1 MHWRSCF
8 SVLTA
13 ERRTLSRRTS
23 NWLTKQL
30 ALPFVAI
37 AAAEGSCFALTPLL
51 EQPRPEL
58 RVAVGAVPCVVADA
72 RVLRVLDV
80 RAGGAQGRIHLL
92 RLRRQDDRV
101 IRAVEDADGDV
112 AQAFGRERIRVGGG
126 SGEGRLLDGRRGA
139 VGHDAAADRHQR
151 GERIGV
157 RQREMPRPESAE
169 GEAGEIEPAVVA
181 MELADCLLQRHHRR
195 VGGPA
200 DPTLVRWRL
209 RKDHDR
215 GDPLGSGTDRRARAD
230 LHLAASV
237 VSTLAR
243 AVQEQHDRPAPLR
256 RPVARDVNGVRIGD
270 AVERDRPIEESGLR
284 MVHRAAGGEEENG
297 CEVHLHGPVL
307 LSLIHV
313 METLQVTA
321 RRIWF
326 HNEVTG
332 FTVATA
338 SREDSGE
345 ELRIVGTFPSPR
357 IGEPLSVS
365 GEWRNDPKYG
375 RQFAADSVVPILPT
389 SAEGVES
396 YLAAGHVKGIGPT
409 LAKRLV
415 ERFGADLLRVMDDE
429 PERLREV
436 PGVGRGRLRKIRES
450 WDEQRG
456 VRRVMVFLAEHG
468 LGGARAFRIHQLYGD
483 NAIAVIRQ
491 DPYRLAHEIRGIGF
505 DTADALARRLGHDER
520 SPFRLMAGLRHVVDA
535 ACEKGHC
542 GIPAGDALTATV
554 EVLGVEKELVA
565 ETIDAAVG
573 NGVVIGEELDGRRVL
588 WQPSLHRAESRIA
601 ARLAAL
607 ADQRPRWS
615 GIDPAEAVAVAE
627 KESGIA
633 LDATQRRAI
642 DLALKS
648 KAVVITGGP
657 GVGKTTLVR
666 ALLAVFQSAG
676 LEVALAAPT
685 GRAAKRLGES
695 TGGFAS
701 TIHRLLETSP
711 ESGRFQRD
719 EENPN
724 EAHVL
729 VVDEVSMV
737 DVPLL
742 DAVL

>member
-1 MHWRSCF
+1 
-8 SVLTA
+8 
-13 ERRTLSRRTS
+13 
-23 NWLTKQL
+23 
-30 ALPFVAI
+30 
-37 AAAEGSCFALTPLL
+37 
-51 EQPRPEL
+51 
-58 RVAVGAVPCVVADA
+58 
-72 RVLRVLDV
+72 
-80 RAGGAQGRIHLL
+80 
-92 RLRRQDDRV
+92 
-101 IRAVEDADGDV
+101 
-112 AQAFGRERIRVGGG
+112 
-126 SGEGRLLDGRRGA
+126 
-139 VGHDAAADRHQR
+139 
-151 GERIGV
+151 
-157 RQREMPRPESAE
+157 
-169 GEAGEIEPAVVA
+169 
-181 MELADCLLQRHHRR
+181 
-195 VGGPA
+195 
-200 DPTLVRWRL
+200 
-209 RKDHDR
+209 
-215 GDPLGSGTDRRARAD
+215 
-230 LHLAASV
+230 
-237 VSTLAR
+237 
-243 AVQEQHDRPAPLR
+243 
-256 RPVARDVNGVRIGD
+256 
-270 AVERDRPIEESGLR
+270 
-284 MVHRAAGGEEENG
+284 
-297 CEVHLHGPVL
+297 
-307 LSLIHV
+307 

-676 LEVALAAPT
+676 LEVALVAPT

-719 EENPN
+719 EENPI

-742 DAVL
+742 DAVLRAMPSEGAIVLVGDSDQLPSIGPGQVLHDILESQRIPSIRLTEIHRQEEGSDIIVNAHRIHRGELPQFGTRKGQSDMFLFRADSPESAVQHVVDLVTAKIPDQFRFHPLREIQVLAPMRAGAIGVSVLNEKLQAALNPPARHKARVERPNGIFFCPRDKVMQTENNYDKGVFNGDVGVITGVDAEEETFEVDFGGDLIVEYAFDEAEQLALAYATTIHKSQGSEYEAVVIALMPQHWIMLRRNLLYTAVTRGRKLVVIVGQRSSVETAVRTGRGGERVTRLKHCLAERRA